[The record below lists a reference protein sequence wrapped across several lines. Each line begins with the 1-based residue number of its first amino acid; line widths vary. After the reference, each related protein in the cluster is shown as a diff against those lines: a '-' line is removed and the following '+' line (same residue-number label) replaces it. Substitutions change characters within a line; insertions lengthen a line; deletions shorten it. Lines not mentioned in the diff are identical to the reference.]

1 MKKILFT
8 LTVLLTVSGYS
19 QKTYFIEGKDT
30 TFCQK
35 VDYKLTIQSY
45 LKSIDYTD
53 LEGQSWKIKGRK
65 NLKDVTTFCQNGIII
80 DKIPQ
85 KAHKPKGYVKW
96 VKRVVDGKLKLYYYH
111 NEFTVSNFGSGF
123 NNGHS
128 TTSSIT
134 KFFIKMPDGTFYDV
148 RKNRDLKKHII
159 PYLKQCNAFN
169 SAYNGDFSHDYDS
182 FSKLVVLYNSV
193 CK

>member
-1 MKKILFT
+1 MKKILLT
-8 LTVLLTVSGYS
+8 LIVLSVVNGYS

-35 VDYKLTIQSY
+35 IDYKLTVQSY
-45 LKSIDYTD
+45 LKSINYTD
-53 LEGQSWKIKGRK
+53 LNGKDFEIKGRK
-65 NLKDVTTFCQNGIII
+65 NLEDVMTFCKYGVIT

-85 KAHKPKGYVKW
+85 KANKPKGYVKW
-96 VKRVVDGKLKLYYYH
+96 VQRVVDGKLKLYYYH
-111 NEFTVSNFGSGF
+111 NEFTVSNFGSSF
-123 NNGHS
+123 NNGHP

-134 KFFIKMPDGTFYDV
+134 KFFIKMPDGTFYDI

-159 PYLKQCNAFN
+159 PYLKQCDAFN
-169 SAYNGDFSHDYDS
+169 SAYNGDFISDYEN
-182 FSKLVVLYNSV
+182 FTKMIVLYNSV